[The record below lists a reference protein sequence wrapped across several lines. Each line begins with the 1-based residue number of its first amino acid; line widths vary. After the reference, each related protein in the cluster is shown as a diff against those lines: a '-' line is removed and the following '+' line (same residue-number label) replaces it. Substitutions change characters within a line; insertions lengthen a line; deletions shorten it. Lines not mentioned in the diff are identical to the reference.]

1 MNVIKQIVK
10 DGKYGVQT
18 IKQIVRS
25 NERGARGEQGE
36 KGEAATITAGEAYS
50 VDSGAQP
57 AVMNTG
63 TTSDAVFDFY
73 IPKGENGLDGAIH
86 YTAGT
91 GIGITPTNE
100 IYATGEARAT
110 WGSIIGDLQDQEDL
124 VTNIQD
130 VASGAVETAEAYTDT
145 QLESYT
151 KTSDLPEVNDGT
163 LTITNNG
170 STLGT
175 FTANSS
181 TNQTVEVGAPVITMS
196 STDPG
201 EGSPLEANHFIFVYT
216 E

>member
-1 MNVIKQIVK
+1 MNLIKQIIK
-10 DGKYGVQT
+10 DGQYGVQT

-25 NERGARGEQGE
+25 NERGAQGVQGEQ
-36 KGEAATITAGEAYS
+36 GEAATITAGEAYS

-63 TTSDAVFDFY
+63 TTSNAVFDFY
-73 IPKGENGLDGAIH
+73 IPKGENGLDGAIR

-91 GIGITPTNE
+91 GIGITPENE
-100 IYATGEARAT
+100 IYATGEARTT
-110 WGSIIGDLQDQEDL
+110 WGSITGDLQDQEDL

-145 QLESYT
+145 QLEDYT
-151 KTSDLPEVNDGT
+151 KTSDLPQVNDGT